1 VSNCSR
7 AMPSIALSAPMRL
20 LVRSA
25 SGIGAK
31 SIDPRS
37 KRSLQI
43 RHSIGFFSLWRRWR
57 SRTERARREIESFT
71 LLISLFGLRILKL
84 RSRVSRVCQELATGL
99 KTAGRPSDCE
109 HIHPEGCRDPAFSD
123 SGGVLVF
130 IRDNRLLTFP
140 ATVEWVTRSPRRSCD
155 NFSRPAGKIVILHRR
170 PWRSAPVR
178 RTLRRLPRWLPREVF
193 SFFFIDHACRP

>member
-1 VSNCSR
+1 VRKASILAQNAVSKLDTQLASSR
-7 AMPSIALSAPMRL
+7 FGDA
-20 LVRSA
+20 
-25 SGIGAK
+25 GG
-31 SIDPRS
+31 
-37 KRSLQI
+37 
-43 RHSIGFFSLWRRWR
+43 

-71 LLISLFGLRILKL
+71 LLIWLFGLRILKL
-84 RSRVSRVCQELATGL
+84 RRRVSRVCQELATGL

-193 SFFFIDHACRP
+193 SFFFIGHACRLGTLSSQRLIPHSRSEFCFAVT